1 LCEENIRLTNTGGA
15 VPPEIQDQID
25 RLNSRLWPVE
35 AVMERLSIG
44 RSMVFELMASGQLR
58 SCKVG
63 RRRLVSESAINEY
76 IARVDQTGGDAA

>member
-1 LCEENIRLTNTGGA
+1 M
-15 VPPEIQDQID
+15 PPEIQDQID